1 MGGSGSSKM
10 MLRKKSAPAASSSA
24 IISPPSSVVHHSKN
38 NNSSQF
44 LQVPIHSEV
53 SGLRKSKSFASPGQY
68 ECAMSEGEV
77 NTKQKTIMAF
87 FDASLT
93 NNPNQILPGQQQ
105 QRQQQHPT
113 TVNNHNNNNLQ

>member
-1 MGGSGSSKM
+1 M

-38 NNSSQF
+38 NNTSSQF

-105 QRQQQHPT
+105 QHPT
-113 TVNNHNNNNLQ
+113 TINNNNNNNNLQNIPRTVATI